1 MHLSDAAGTSARS
14 SKPKLFFPDA
24 RDAERPRSR
33 TPRSRTPESRTSSA
47 GFTLVEMLV
56 TIAIILVALAMS
68 LPFLSSSRR
77 SYHLSQAATA
87 TTGAIQAARYQ
98 AIMMGCPY
106 SITFTATTTTY
117 QLQDL
122 PLTSATPP
130 ACDTTWRNVG
140 AATPWAFSK
149 DVSMNPTTTLKFTPN
164 GMVTATAGSTTF
176 TLSNG
181 YTTNTISVSGVGNV
195 KVTSP

>member
-1 MHLSDAAGTSARS
+1 MHLSDVAGTSARS

-33 TPRSRTPESRTSSA
+33 TTANKTLSA

-56 TIAIILVALAMS
+56 SIAIILVALAVS

-87 TTGAIQAARYQ
+87 ATGAIQATRYQ
-98 AIMMGCPY
+98 AIMTGCPY
-106 SITFTATTTTY
+106 SITFTSATTTY
-117 QLQDL
+117 QVQTQV
-122 PLTSATPP
+122 LTGTPP
-130 ACDTTWRNVG
+130 ACAGAWSNVG

-149 DVSMNPTTTLKFTPN
+149 DVSMSPTTTLQFNPN
-164 GMVTATAGSTTF
+164 GMVVATAGSTTF

-195 KVTSP
+195 KVTNP